1 MEKLYYWN
9 LLYIF
14 VNHDCNERSPEY
26 YMIAIM
32 DTIYKR
38 QYKTLQL
45 MIHVKNKPKDYMA
58 SIKESINFQVH
69 CV

>member
-1 MEKLYYWN
+1 MILAEWDYWY

-14 VNHDCNERSPEY
+14 VNHDSNERSPEY

-45 MIHVKNKPKDYMA
+45 MIHV
-58 SIKESINFQVH
+58 
-69 CV
+69 